1 MVQCDLVSTMSARV
15 GTTSIVAPHGRA
27 LLTPEMFWEPHHSV
41 NGSRRHERWPR
52 AHSSHRRCQPC
63 GRGAIARSTPR
74 RPDDPAAPSDVAH
87 ARTCVRGE
95 RREPQNSQGGTL
107 AGRIG
112 GRFRQKA
119 NGGQEVGQ
127 GENLKPGF
135 FVPDG
140 WNPRW
145 RVCRNLSEPEMRPW
159 RRNILVNRSER
170 TGERG
175 GGERRHA
182 GRRQCAATRR

>member
-15 GTTSIVAPHGRA
+15 GTTSIAAPHGRA

-63 GRGAIARSTPR
+63 GRGRLHDRLHGAPTTPP
-74 RPDDPAAPSDVAH
+74 RPPTWP
-87 ARTCVRGE
+87 
-95 RREPQNSQGGTL
+95 TL
-107 AGRIG
+107 APASGASDASRRTVRAGRSRAG
-112 GRFRQKA
+112 LAADRQKA

-135 FVPDG
+135 FAPDG

-159 RRNILVNRSER
+159 RRHILVNRSER